1 MYRLVTKRVEENAH
15 VSIFWDTENHACT
28 GL

>member
-1 MYRLVTKRVEENAH
+1 MLNKAVCKYYRTRKREF
-15 VSIFWDTENHACT
+15 FWDTENHACS